1 MSTYTYR
8 RGSIFWALT
17 LIAVGGTFLYQNFNP
32 SIHPWQIIAKFWPLL
47 IIFWGASKLID
58 YLQAMAQPDKVA
70 PPLFSASE
78 VVLLLLILVFGTM
91 LSKVVL
97 HSNWG
102 NWHWNDDDF
111 GNVFNNSYTYTA
123 TLSQAVK
130 PQPHLVL
137 VDRRGDVEVHAAD
150 NSAIEA
156 VVKETIRADSD
167 QDAKRLSDQLKF
179 SIVEEAGH
187 YIFQSNADSLPD
199 GGNNVHLNVSL
210 RVPVAT
216 SAEVT
221 CEQGDIL
228 VDGLKGDQTLV
239 ANHGDA
245 RVTNVEG
252 LVRIHKSGGDT
263 EVRQVKGSVELDG
276 HGQDVQ
282 VGNVSGTVT
291 VNGEYPGSLEFQDV
305 AQTIRFT
312 SSRTDMTAQKLSGRL
327 SIEVGSLDG
336 TGIDGPFEIN
346 TKAKDITLDGFKHA
360 LTITD
365 TTGDINLHAAV
376 PPTHPI
382 SVESKKGDI
391 ELTLPSGSNFQIEAV
406 SHHGEVDSDFSGPS
420 IKVNH
425 EGDAPSIMGS
435 YGKGGPQIR
444 LATEY
449 GAIHI
454 VRQGA
459 GPSESE
465 KKEQTLLQPPIP
477 PVPPVP
483 PVLEMRWMRAARAG
497 RAVRVRRLVREPHSR
512 WPMAN

>member
-1 MSTYTYR
+1 MNGYYTYR

-17 LIAVGGTFLYQNFNP
+17 LIAVGAIFLYQNFNP

-58 YLQAMAQPDKVA
+58 YLQAQAHPDKVA

-78 VVLLLLILVFGTM
+78 VVLLLLLLVFGTI
-91 LSKVVL
+91 LSKIVL
-97 HSNWG
+97 HSDWG
-102 NWHWNDDDF
+102 NWHWNDEDF

-137 VDRRGDVEVHAAD
+137 VDRRGDVDVHGAAD
-150 NSAIEA
+150 QTGIEA

-167 QDAKRLSDQLKF
+167 QDAKKLSDQLKF
-179 SIVEEAGH
+179 SIVEQAGH
-187 YIFQSNADSLPD
+187 YLFQNNADSLPD
-199 GGNNVHLNVSL
+199 SGNNIHLSISL

-216 SAEVT
+216 TTEIT

-228 VDGLKGDQTLV
+228 VDGLKGDQNLV
-239 ANHGDA
+239 TNHGDA
-245 RVTNVEG
+245 RATNVEG
-252 LVRIHKSGGDT
+252 LVRIKKSGGDT

-276 HGQDVQ
+276 RGQDVQ
-282 VGNVSGTVT
+282 VENVSGTVT
-291 VNGEYPGSLEFQDV
+291 VNGDYEGTMQFQDV
-305 AQTIRFT
+305 AQTLRLN
-312 SSRTDMTAQKLSGRL
+312 SSRTDMTMQKLSGRL

-336 TGIDGPFEIN
+336 TGVDGPFEIT

-360 LTITD
+360 LTIND

-406 SHHGEVDSDFSGPS
+406 SHHGEVDTDFSGPG
-420 IKVNH
+420 IKVTH
-425 EGDAPSIMGS
+425 EGEAPSIMGS
-435 YGKGGPQIR
+435 YGKGGPLIR
-444 LATEY
+444 LGTEY

-454 VRQGA
+454 VRQGP
-459 GPSESE
+459 GSSESA
-465 KKEQTLLQPPIP
+465 KKEQTSLRP
-477 PVPPVP
+477 PVPPAASAS
-483 PVLEMRWMRAARAG
+483 EWRWARAG
-497 RAVRVRRLVREPHSR
+497 RAGRLVRVRHVRV
-512 WPMAN
+512 PMAD

>member
-1 MSTYTYR
+1 MSTYGYTYR

-17 LIAVGGTFLYQNFNP
+17 LIAVGGIFLYQNFNP
-32 SIHPWQIIAKFWPLL
+32 AIHPWQVIAKFWPLL

-97 HSNWG
+97 HSNWM

-150 NSAIEA
+150 QSAVEA

-179 SIVEEAGH
+179 SLVEQAGH
-187 YIFQSNADSLPD
+187 YIFQSNADSLAD
-199 GGNNVHLNVSL
+199 NGNNIHLNVSL

-216 SAEVT
+216 TTEVT

-263 EVRQVKGSVELDG
+263 DVRQVKGSVELDG
-276 HGQDVQ
+276 RGQDVQ
-282 VGNVSGTVT
+282 MENVSGTVA
-291 VNGEYPGSLEFQDV
+291 VNGEYTGTVEFQDV
-305 AQTIRFT
+305 TQSVRIA
-312 SSRTDMTAQKLSGRL
+312 SSRTDMTMQKLSGRL
-327 SIEVGSLDG
+327 SMEVSSLDA
-336 TGIDGPFEIN
+336 TGVDGPFEIK
-346 TKAKDITLDGFKHA
+346 TKAKDISLDGFKHA
-360 LTITD
+360 VTIND
-365 TTGDINLHAAV
+365 TTGDINLHASVA
-376 PPTHPI
+376 PTHPI
-382 SVESKKGDI
+382 SVESQKGDI
-391 ELTLPSGSNFQIEAV
+391 ELTLPPGSSFQIEAV
-406 SHHGEVDSDFSGPS
+406 SHHGEVDTDFSGPS
-420 IKVNH
+420 IKVTH
-425 EGDAPSIMGS
+425 EGEAPSIMGS
-435 YGKGGPQIR
+435 YGKGGPLIR

-459 GPSESE
+459 GSSESE
-465 KKEQTLLQPPIP
+465 KKEQTLLRPPLPPAP
-477 PVPPVP
+477 PVPPA
-483 PVLEMRWMRAARAG
+483 LAWRWTRAARA
-497 RAVRVRRLVREPHSR
+497 VRVHRLVREPNRR
-512 WPMAN
+512 WPAAN

>member
-1 MSTYTYR
+1 MSNYSYTYR

-17 LIAVGGTFLYQNFNP
+17 LIAVGGIFLYQNFNP

-137 VDRRGDVEVHAAD
+137 VNRRGDVELHAAD
-150 NSAIEA
+150 HSDIEA

-167 QDAKRLSDQLKF
+167 QDAKKLSDQLKF
-179 SIVEEAGH
+179 SIKEEAGH
-187 YIFQSNADSLPD
+187 YILESNADSLP
-199 GGNNVHLNVSL
+199 GGGDNVHLNISL

-228 VDGLKGDQTLV
+228 VDGLKGDQSLT

-276 HGQDVQ
+276 RGQDIQ
-282 VGNVSGTVT
+282 VDNVSGTVT
-291 VNGEYPGSLEFQDV
+291 VNGDYGGTIEFQDV
-305 AQTIRFT
+305 AQTLRLK
-312 SSRTDMTAQKLSGRL
+312 SSRTDMTMQKLSGRL
-327 SIEVGSLDG
+327 SLEAGSLDASG
-336 TGIDGPFEIN
+336 LDGPFEIT

-360 LTITD
+360 VTIND
-365 TTGDINLHAAV
+365 TTGDINLHASG
-376 PPTHPI
+376 PLTHPI

-391 ELTLPSGSNFQIEAV
+391 ELTLPAGSNFQIEAV
-406 SHHGEVDSDFSGPS
+406 SHHGEVDTDFSGPG
-420 IKVNH
+420 IKVTH

-435 YGKGGPQIR
+435 YGKGGPLIR

-459 GPSESE
+459 GSSESE
-465 KKEQTLLQPPIP
+465 KKEQTLLRPPPLP
-477 PVPPVP
+477 PLPPLP
-483 PVLEMRWMRAARAG
+483 PFPRFPSCAG
-497 RAVRVRRLVREPHSR
+497 RERDGRCESIG
-512 WPMAN
+512 

>member
-17 LIAVGGTFLYQNFNP
+17 LIAVGGIFLYQNFNP
-32 SIHPWQIIAKFWPLL
+32 AIHPWQIIAKFWPLL

-91 LSKVVL
+91 LSKIVL

-123 TLSQAVK
+123 TLSQAAK
-130 PQPHLVL
+130 AQPHLVL
-137 VDRRGDVEVHAAD
+137 VDRRGDVEVHATD
-150 NSAIEA
+150 QSVIEE

-179 SIVEEAGH
+179 SIKEEAGH
-187 YIFQSNADSLPD
+187 YILESNVDSLPD
-199 GGNNVHLNVSL
+199 GGNNVHLNIAL
-210 RVPVAT
+210 RVPVA
-216 SAEVT
+216 SSSEIT

-228 VDGLKGDQTLV
+228 VDGLKGDQSLT

-282 VGNVSGTVT
+282 VDNVSGAVT
-291 VNGEYPGSLEFQDV
+291 VNGEYPGTVEFQGV
-305 AQTIRFT
+305 GQNLRFT
-312 SSRTDMTAQKLSGRL
+312 SSRTDMTMQKLSGRL

-336 TGIDGPFEIN
+336 SGLDGPFEIN

-360 LTITD
+360 VTISD
-365 TTGDINLHAAV
+365 TTGDINLHAAL

-382 SVESKKGDI
+382 SVDSKKGDI
-391 ELTLPSGSNFQIEAV
+391 ELTLPAGSSFQIEAV
-406 SHHGEVDSDFSGPS
+406 SHHGEVDTDFAGPG
-420 IKVNH
+420 IKVTH
-425 EGDAPSIMGS
+425 EGDTPSIMGS
-435 YGKGGPQIR
+435 YGKGGPLIR

-459 GPSESE
+459 GSSESE
-465 KKEQTLLQPPIP
+465 KKEQTLLLPPFPPAP
-477 PVPPVP
+477 PVAPMAPFP
-483 PVLEMRWMRAARAG
+483 EMRWTRAG
-497 RAVRVRRLVREPHSR
+497 RAVRVHRLVREPHAR
-512 WPMAN
+512 LPKVD